1 MNPFCISV
9 LTILNAQLGLPNKDD
24 LEESNEKLNKNK
36 HQFLLDAIICA
47 KKYSAT
53 EIKKDWHMIHMALI
67 HKKMLSDLLFN
78 LLNNSNENKQDFSDS
93 FK

>member
-9 LTILNAQLGLPNKDD
+9 LTILNAQLGLPSKDD
-24 LEESNEKLNKNK
+24 QDESNEKLNENK
-36 HQFLLDAIICA
+36 QQFLLDAIICA

-53 EIKKDWHMIHMALI
+53 EIKKDWHMIQMASI
-67 HKKMLSDLLFN
+67 HKQMLSNLLYN
-78 LLNNSNENKQDFSDS
+78 LLNNSNENKQDVSDS